1 MLNDQF
7 RCIKN
12 RLKGAIMYGPLGK
25 PQSNLNG
32 WDNISDFQCI
42 DAHYLH
48 FLSPVFLTCKLQILK
63 LQLKHTTELAQ

>member
-1 MLNDQF
+1 
-7 RCIKN
+7 
-12 RLKGAIMYGPLGK
+12 MYGPLGK

-63 LQLKHTTELAQ
+63 LQLKHTTELDQS